1 MADLL
6 FLKTALKGCKS
17 ADAGLDKEIKTYK
30 VNNEFLFYWYGL

>member
-6 FLKTALKGCKS
+6 FLKTALEGYKRAG
-17 ADAGLDKEIKTYK
+17 AGLGKEIKTYK